1 MSNFN
6 SNNPVMKLI
15 SSADFG
21 NTNIVNDDTT
31 EHEAVVFSPSNQ
43 DNNENIIYFTGKI
56 SGKETNFE
64 IDMDKITYTY
74 AGVCT
79 EKKKTMGKPSY
90 SDQEIVN
97 DYIRVMRENNLVNG
111 EILNAN
117 DYEKEGEYTFRTIYR
132 RWGGYV
138 PFSKGVRDYV
148 VKKYGGNNDNTA
160 VSDNI
165 LSFETI
171 LPGKR
176 KKQINIDMNNITY
189 TKDGIT
195 SNIPNHIGAKRLNDQ
210 ELIADIVKVA
220 NKLNKK
226 PGDYLTIN
234 NYKYNGIYSMNT
246 FERRFGS
253 FKLFTSAVINHMNEA
268 NKMVSAA

>member
-6 SNNPVMKLI
+6 SNQPAMKLV
-15 SSADFG
+15 SSSDFG
-21 NTNIVNDDTT
+21 KENVVNDNTT
-31 EHEAVVFSPSNQ
+31 EHEAVVFSPSIQN
-43 DNNENIIYFTGKI
+43 NNENIIYFTGKI
-56 SGKETNFE
+56 YGKETNFE
-64 IDMDKITYTY
+64 IDMNKTTYTY

-160 VSDNI
+160 VSDNT